1 MKKTYLEY
9 TQENGPSIIDFE
21 TYIISEILILIPL
34 FLTVHF
40 PFFLLLSG
48 FLFPSLQKKYQH
60 ENNDCRSQ
68 IAKYR
73 ISGKRCLITTQLA
86 GNHRRRSGRRA
97 YETNYHLLGQ
107 QRMAE
112 TWCEVQEQGY
122 RQARQQL
129 EQHQPNMPAGYAHVA
144 RIYLAER
151 SEQHDEQHGGHKE
164 LCRFQRGRLYRGKQP
179 DIVERKKPK
188 HATRHAH
195 WQSPVFKKSNKR

>member
-1 MKKTYLEY
+1 MLLNQREY
-9 TQENGPSIIDFE
+9 QWDDDGSRQVAQYCIGGERRF
-21 TYIISEILILIPL
+21 
-34 FLTVHF
+34 
-40 PFFLLLSG
+40 
-48 FLFPSLQKKYQH
+48 
-60 ENNDCRSQ
+60 
-68 IAKYR
+68 AAA
-73 ISGKRCLITTQLA
+73 QLA

-97 YETNYHLLGQ
+97 YEANHQPLGQ

-112 TWCEVQEQGY
+112 TGCEVQEQGY

-164 LCRFQRGRLYRGKQP
+164 LCRFKRGRLYRGKQP

-195 WQSPVFKKSNKR
+195 WQSPVFKKSNKDIHTNTIVFLIAGKITP